1 MNQTILRKYQERFC
15 FLSDDELD
23 LELIRLT
30 MFIIMNATKRSGQS
44 FVIVEWFLRFPHN
57 LLSPLVVRTLIQPL
71 PSCPMRELHRRVS
84 LANEK
89 KPKALENGSF

>member
-30 MFIIMNATKRSGQS
+30 NDSYLCRSDEELNNVHYYERHEAIWS
-44 FVIVEWFLRFPHN
+44 ELRN
-57 LLSPLVVRTLIQPL
+57 RG
-71 PSCPMRELHRRVS
+71 MVS
-84 LANEK
+84 QI
-89 KPKALENGSF
+89 ST